1 MNMKLDLA
9 GLRGELFSAVL
20 GDVMDAMG
28 LYHQFLP
35 PEIQPLDPSMVIVG
49 YAMPVLEADC
59 RGAEV
64 ASEGRSAAFGKM
76 FEALDSLKPGEV
88 YICAGGS
95 GNYAQWGE
103 LMSTRARALEAAGAV
118 VSGYSRDTNGI
129 LKMSFP
135 TFSRGR
141 YALDQ
146 GVRGRVIDYRCAI
159 EFPNAT
165 VVEPG
170 DLIFGD
176 LDGVVVVPHR
186 ISDEVVEAA
195 LEKVRGENQVRSAIE
210 GGMSTVE
217 AFKTFGIM

>member
-1 MNMKLDLA
+1 MKLDLA
-9 GLRGELFSAVL
+9 GLRRELFSAVL

-28 LYHQFLP
+28 LYHQFIP
-35 PEIQPLDPSMVIVG
+35 PEITPLDTGTVLVG

-59 RGAEV
+59 HGIGI

-76 FEALDSLKPGEV
+76 FEALDSLKQDEV
-88 YICAGGS
+88 YICTGGS

-103 LMSTRARALEAAGAV
+103 LMSTRARLLGAAGAV

-129 LKMSFP
+129 LKMGFP

-159 EFPNAT
+159 EFPNGT

-186 ISDEVVEAA
+186 ITAEVVEAA
-195 LEKVRGENQVRSAIE
+195 LEKVRGENRVRKAIE
-210 GGMSTVE
+210 EGMSTVE
-217 AFKTFGIM
+217 AFETFGIM